1 MSAQG
6 IEVGPVLDVEQKRES
21 CEKLAQSTDDS
32 GHNLKALLGLNL
44 GSDKSE
50 TVPLGVLKVNVAS
63 KPISAGSENGRSVSF
78 STPEVS
84 TDPFSRAVG
93 TARDQN
99 IPLLDR
105 MMSGGPSSRLDPGYG
120 SLEFSNFAELT
131 QDIKSKSREDLS
143 PPFTKPRVN
152 TPSISQLDLA
162 VANALHNLQ
171 TLQQQRASALGDV
184 GVPNLI
190 PRQDMNNNDPDNILS
205 ALLAT
210 AAQQTAQ
217 RQVQMGNFYNEAQS
231 LQLGNYLE
239 NAARSYR
246 SAATVHE
253 ANCTWSGQLPPRG
266 ASSGSGADLCYSSK
280 VFLGGIPW
288 DITEESLLQIFD
300 QFGQVRVEWPGRD
313 ITTPPRGY
321 LYITFD
327 SEESVKELL
336 TRCTQ
341 DFSNGGSFY
350 YFKISSNRMRSK
362 EVQVIPWAISDT
374 NFVSGPTVRLD
385 PMKTVFV
392 GALHGMMNAEGLAIV
407 FNDLFGGVI
416 YAGLDTD
423 KNKYPIGSGRVTFNN
438 AKSYMK
444 AVTAAFIEIKTPRF
458 SKKVQVDPYLED
470 ALCST
475 CGTKQGPYF
484 CRDLSCFNYFCRFC
498 WELRHAFIRPQ
509 HKPLMRH
516 IRGFNRDRNESLTSL
531 DGRITVPG
539 RTTPSP
545 TSRTMQS
552 PIRGMQSPSRGMA
565 TPSREPNLNGE
576 RAMPSREAF
585 PGRDVNYPNKEAAA
599 GFTRWD
605 PRKDAPEYDPV
616 LPRAK
621 AMENQRTTPLTLDI
635 FIKNVVREEPVV
647 AAEKKEPNNEC
658 LVNEEKIIAET
669 IIEVTKSD

>member
-1 MSAQG
+1 MSSQELNVDGAVDVDVKK
-6 IEVGPVLDVEQKRES
+6 ESNDKLDES
-21 CEKLAQSTDDS
+21 KDSKDDS

-44 GSDKSE
+44 GADKSE
-50 TVPLGVLKVNVAS
+50 TVPLGVLKVNMAN
-63 KPISAGSENGRSVSF
+63 KPISTGSENGRSVSF
-78 STPEVS
+78 STPEVG

-93 TARDQN
+93 SAREKN
-99 IPLLDR
+99 VPLLDR
-105 MMSGGPSSRLDPGYG
+105 MMSSQSPGLDPGYG
-120 SLEFSNFAELT
+120 SLEFSTFADLT
-131 QDIKSKSREDLS
+131 QDMKSKSREDLLPS
-143 PPFTKPRVN
+143 FIKPRPN
-152 TPSISQLDLA
+152 PPSISQLDLA

-171 TLQQQRASALGDV
+171 SLQNQRASAMGNV
-184 GVPNLI
+184 GGSNFIHRP
-190 PRQDMNNNDPDNILS
+190 DMNNNDPDNILS
-205 ALLAT
+205 ALLAS
-210 AAQQTAQ
+210 AAQQNVQ
-217 RQVQMGNFYNEAQS
+217 RQVHMGNFYNEAQS
-231 LQLGNYLE
+231 LQLGSYLE

-246 SAATVHE
+246 NAATVNE

-266 ASSGSGADLCYSSK
+266 SGAGSGAELSYSSK

-313 ITTPPRGY
+313 ITTPPKGY

-327 SEESVKELL
+327 SEESVKDLL
-336 TRCTQ
+336 TRCTH

-362 EVQVIPWAISDT
+362 EVQVIPWAISDS
-374 NFVSGPTVRLD
+374 NFVRCPTVRLD

-407 FNDLFGGVI
+407 FNDLFGGVV

-423 KNKYPIGSGRVTFNN
+423 KHKYPIGSGRVTFNN
-438 AKSYMK
+438 SKSYMK

-470 ALCST
+470 ALCGT

-498 WELRHAFIRPQ
+498 WELRHACIRPQ

-516 IRGFNRDRNESLTSL
+516 IRGFNRERNDSYNS
-531 DGRITVPG
+531 
-539 RTTPSP
+539 TTGPMRSMN
-545 TSRTMQS
+545 S
-552 PIRGMQSPSRGMA
+552 MQSPSRGMA
-565 TPSREPNLNGE
+565 TPSREPSLNGE
-576 RAMPSREAF
+576 RAIPSREAF
-585 PGRDVNYPNKEAAA
+585 PGRVSPNYPSKDA

-605 PRKDAPEYDPV
+605 PRKDAPEFDPV

-621 AMENQRTTPLTLDI
+621 AAENQKTTPLTLDI
-635 FIKNVVREEPVV
+635 FIKNVMREEPG
-647 AAEKKEPNNEC
+647 AGAEKEKEPINEG
-658 LVNEEKIIAET
+658 LVNEEKIISETAE
-669 IIEVTKSD
+669 EGTKSN